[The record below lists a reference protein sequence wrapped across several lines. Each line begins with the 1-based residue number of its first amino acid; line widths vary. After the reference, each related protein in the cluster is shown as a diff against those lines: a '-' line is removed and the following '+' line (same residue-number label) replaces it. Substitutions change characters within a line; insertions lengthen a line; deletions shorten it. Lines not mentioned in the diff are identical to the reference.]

1 MINDDEGWYKTD
13 YVSGNPAKELLDFLL
28 LNGILFKL
36 KIDVLP
42 YDPSPI
48 SMPYNVTWES
58 VTISDSSYLGGGN
71 QNTSAVNRRLPSFG
85 DALYASEVFQNEF
98 YPPGQIMAAVWVAPV
113 GSTRVDALVT
123 DPMGR
128 RVGTIVS
135 GQTNYSVN
143 EIPEAIYLPPIV
155 YNDSYTIGIAIIP
168 NPLDGDYTATVYG
181 NEPADF
187 QLQTVR
193 LDNSS
198 LIEKLT
204 IEDNIAQGDVKN
216 YSFAAIA
223 NFTSNVTSGP
233 SPLPVAF
240 KDMSVNQATAWYWE
254 FGDGQ
259 SSNEQNPVH
268 IYEGAGNYTVNLTA
282 TNDGGTN
289 TRSNIDYVT
298 VYSPTSVPVPVANFT
313 ANVTSGQIPLAVS
326 FTDSSS
332 NLPDRWYWDFGDGT
346 NSTIQNP
353 THVYTAAGN
362 YTVSLNV
369 SNANGSDVRSYS
381 DYITAMRPVQ
391 NHDIVVILKDSEGNG
406 LVGGDVSYYANG
418 WKAFGTTDSNGTAA
432 MDLLPGTYTF
442 RMNYAG
448 ASENLQ
454 QDLNVNPTVTFQTR
468 NVSVYLVDSN
478 GEALD
483 PGLVKYYANGW
494 KSFGVTS
501 NGTVAKELLPG
512 QFTLSMTYAGGSTSK
527 SQDVSVNPS
536 ITFQTGQVVSLSGNC
551 THYYA
556 DGWRAFTQGIELIPG
571 HYEFRYTNGLPGAG
585 YDIFSGAVNTI
596 Q

>member
-1 MINDDEGWYKTD
+1 
-13 YVSGNPAKELLDFLL
+13 
-28 LNGILFKL
+28 
-36 KIDVLP
+36 
-42 YDPSPI
+42 
-48 SMPYNVTWES
+48 
-58 VTISDSSYLGGGN
+58 
-71 QNTSAVNRRLPSFG
+71 
-85 DALYASEVFQNEF
+85 
-98 YPPGQIMAAVWVAPV
+98 
-113 GSTRVDALVT
+113 
-123 DPMGR
+123 
-128 RVGTIVS
+128 
-135 GQTNYSVN
+135 
-143 EIPEAIYLPPIV
+143 
-155 YNDSYTIGIAIIP
+155 
-168 NPLDGDYTATVYG
+168 
-181 NEPADF
+181 
-187 QLQTVR
+187 
-193 LDNSS
+193 
-198 LIEKLT
+198 
-204 IEDNIAQGDVKN
+204 
-216 YSFAAIA
+216 
-223 NFTSNVTSGP
+223 
-233 SPLPVAF
+233 
-240 KDMSVNQATAWYWE
+240 
-254 FGDGQ
+254 
-259 SSNEQNPVH
+259 
-268 IYEGAGNYTVNLTA
+268 
-282 TNDGGTN
+282 
-289 TRSNIDYVT
+289 
-298 VYSPTSVPVPVANFT
+298 
-313 ANVTSGQIPLAVS
+313 
-326 FTDSSS
+326 
-332 NLPDRWYWDFGDGT
+332 
-346 NSTIQNP
+346 
-353 THVYTAAGN
+353 
-362 YTVSLNV
+362 
-369 SNANGSDVRSYS
+369 
-381 DYITAMRPVQ
+381 MRPVQ